1 MKIRKELTRTQL
13 RSRLISAAIY
23 LLVIIL
29 MIITSFQGQHHKS
42 GWLAVAYLVLLLAWC
57 AYSIWTYRR
66 HPLEDPV
73 TDQAVLES
81 LQKRTLGLA
90 ILGGGILLFLLLHLL
105 LG

>member
-1 MKIRKELTRTQL
+1 MKKQKELTRVQL
-13 RSRLISAAIY
+13 RSRLISAALY
-23 LLVIIL
+23 VPVIVL
-29 MIITSFQGQHHKS
+29 MIIEGFRGQHHSS
-42 GWLAVAYLVLLLAWC
+42 GWLAVVYLVLLLVWC

-66 HPLEDPV
+66 HPLNDPA

-81 LQKRTLGLA
+81 LRKRSLGLA